1 MYTSSILTDMKM
13 VHIKLDDDLAN
24 LLERYP
30 NKSEI
35 IRQSLKMYIESIP
48 TDTVESMKASYKIL
62 IRVIKELD
70 SKIDFIARKVQ

>member
-1 MYTSSILTDMKM
+1 
-13 VHIKLDDDLAN
+13 
-24 LLERYP
+24 
-30 NKSEI
+30 
-35 IRQSLKMYIESIP
+35 MYIESIP